1 MKKIWKR
8 KVNPISSSKWSY
20 GEPSWTKD
28 VLLADFGNGI
38 VVFEN
43 GEWHNNWGSIVKEW
57 ENKTN
62 NKLNTWERLMFI
74 DSVTSSYISLDTDII
89 SVEVRPRTLTDK
101 QPEYKIIKLSKKQTE
116 KIKERMK

>member
-8 KVNPISSSKWSY
+8 KINPISSSKWGY
-20 GEPSWTKD
+20 GEPMWKKD
-28 VLLADFGNGI
+28 VVLADFGNGI

-57 ENKTN
+57 ENKIPFR
-62 NKLNTWERLMFI
+62 LSTWERLMFI
-74 DSVTSSYISLDTDII
+74 DSVTSSYISYDTDII
-89 SVEVRPRTLTDK
+89 SVEVRPRSMTDNN
-101 QPEYKIIKLSKKQTE
+101 PEYQIIKLSKRQTE